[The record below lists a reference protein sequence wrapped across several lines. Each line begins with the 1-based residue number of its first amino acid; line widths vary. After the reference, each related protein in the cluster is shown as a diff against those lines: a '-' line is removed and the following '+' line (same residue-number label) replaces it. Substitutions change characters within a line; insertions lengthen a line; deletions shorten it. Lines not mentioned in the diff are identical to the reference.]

1 MIHRATTTP
10 SSVSPALPPVST
22 STSVPP
28 SAACSLTLP
37 SRMGPPSWLA
47 SGEVIYADLM
57 LRDPKVSMSGCV
69 HIRLGAT
76 IHGVQP
82 DPTVKG
88 GSSVTLVCKVI
99 HADLMLRDPELCPFV
114 ETPEMTGWVGPCW
127 PGEYLL
133 VHEFDRP

>member
-28 SAACSLTLP
+28 STACNLTPP
-37 SRMGPPSWLA
+37 SRACHACVRRGHICRPRSPRSQGLH
-47 SGEVIYADLM
+47 ERTTPY
-57 LRDPKVSMSGCV
+57 V
-69 HIRLGAT
+69 HIRLSAT
-76 IHGVQP
+76 VCGVQP

-114 ETPEMTGWVGPCW
+114 ETPEMIGWVGS
-127 PGEYLL
+127 
-133 VHEFDRP
+133 